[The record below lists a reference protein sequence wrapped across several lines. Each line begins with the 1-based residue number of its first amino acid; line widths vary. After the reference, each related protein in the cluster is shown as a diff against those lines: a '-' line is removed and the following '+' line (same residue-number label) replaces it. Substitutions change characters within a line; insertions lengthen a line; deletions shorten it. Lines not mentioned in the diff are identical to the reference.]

1 MSKVK
6 VIKDPETGRF
16 VKVSTETNEIIV
28 DKPRGQKTDKKT
40 VLKKVA
46 AVESI
51 IKKLDQP
58 LVVFSD
64 RSLNEDKSSKMRV
77 GSEVEI
83 IETKVVTGEG
93 LKVLR
98 VRKPGSTRTFY
109 TTEDRF

>member
-28 DKPRGQKTDKKT
+28 DKPRGQKTDKKA
-40 VLKKVA
+40 LKKVA
-46 AVESI
+46 AVEAI

-77 GSEVEI
+77 GSEVEV
-83 IETKVVTGEG
+83 IETKVVTEQG
-93 LKVLR
+93 LKILR